1 MMATLV
7 LKNVPEDLYKA
18 LKVVAERNHRS
29 LNAQAIAYLAS
40 CTGHRPISV
49 DERLYRA
56 ATIRAQVA
64 AAPISDDEL
73 VEIYKMDR
81 R

>member
-1 MMATLV
+1 MATLV
-7 LKNVPEDLYKA
+7 LKNVPEDLYQA
-18 LKVVAERNHRS
+18 LKVAAERNHRS
-29 LNAQAIAYLAS
+29 LNAQAIAYLSS

-49 DERLYRA
+49 DERLRQA

-64 AAPISDDEL
+64 AVPISDDEL
-73 VEIYKMDR
+73 VELYKMDR